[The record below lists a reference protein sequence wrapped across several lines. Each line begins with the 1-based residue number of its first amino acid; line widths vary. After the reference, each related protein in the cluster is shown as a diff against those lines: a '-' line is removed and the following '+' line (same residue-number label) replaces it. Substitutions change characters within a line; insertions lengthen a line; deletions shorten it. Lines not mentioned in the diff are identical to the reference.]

1 MAPRS
6 EPRSPATTTR
16 TPESSQ
22 AGQPLR
28 RSARLNPRV
37 CAVGS
42 RPQPAGPQ
50 LLRYEQCLGPR
61 EGPHSFCSLVLE
73 DLHTG
78 HKEYLGDIQQ
88 LVAALPRSLDPGSHL
103 TLTAQVAPPGQKC
116 LPRAMRA
123 TLWWLL
129 PSDGEFQ
136 SAPDGQHYYLAC
148 QGRRVVLRGGDVKA
162 PLVNSHVNWIHD
174 PHPKQ
179 PPRVTPRQAV
189 NKKNNNTVPRRNR
202 NTVPKNN
209 NVLQNKQSHAQSSH
223 ETLPNA
229 SSPRRNVPTHSQA
242 MPKSNMQKNN
252 KNEANNS
259 PQTPKRKR
267 DRRHRRERRA
277 REREN
282 RNESFI
288 HDARW
293 ANQRSLVPA
302 SSSVPVRVTQSV
314 PQAVDPISSM
324 RTAVYPPLE
333 SVGNP
338 TANENSPFQIGLE
351 SSRDLGL

>member
-1 MAPRS
+1 M
-6 EPRSPATTTR
+6 PAIPMR
-16 TPESSQ
+16 TPENSQ

-28 RSARLNPRV
+28 RSAHLNPRV

-42 RPQPAGPQ
+42 RSQAAAPQ
-50 LLRYEQCLGPR
+50 LLRYEQCLGSR

-88 LVAALPRSLDPGSHL
+88 LVAALPRSLDPGSRL

-116 LPRAMRA
+116 LPRAMQA
-123 TLWWLL
+123 SLWWLL

-136 SAPDGQHYYLAC
+136 STPDGHHYYLAR
-148 QGRRVVLRGGDVKA
+148 QGWRVVLRGSDMKA
-162 PLVNSHVNWIHD
+162 PLTHSRVNWIYD
-174 PHPKQ
+174 PHSNQ
-179 PPRVTPRQAV
+179 SHHVEPRQTAPKI
-189 NKKNNNTVPRRNR
+189 NTNTVLRRNR
-202 NTVPKNN
+202 NAVPKNN
-209 NVLQNKQSHAQSSH
+209 NIIQNSQSHARSSL
-223 ETLPNA
+223 ETIPNA

-242 MPKSNMQKNN
+242 MPRSNIQKNN

-259 PQTPKRKR
+259 PQTPKKKR

-277 REREN
+277 KEREN

-314 PQAVDPISSM
+314 P
-324 RTAVYPPLE
+324 
-333 SVGNP
+333 
-338 TANENSPFQIGLE
+338 
-351 SSRDLGL
+351 